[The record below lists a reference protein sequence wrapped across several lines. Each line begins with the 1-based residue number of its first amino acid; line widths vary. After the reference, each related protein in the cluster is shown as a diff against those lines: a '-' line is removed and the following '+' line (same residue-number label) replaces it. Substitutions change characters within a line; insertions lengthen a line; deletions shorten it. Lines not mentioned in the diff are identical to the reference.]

1 MSNQPCHIGQ
11 KLTSAQNELGPKLEF
26 YLVVLVPPHGREHI
40 SPLYTHS
47 LPAIGS
53 LLAMDML
60 VFCCR
65 RSLLDETSVVL
76 SPSDIS
82 VDPIDVDEVGEGSAT
97 IRSALP
103 WSPNP
108 FSCKLIKY
116 WSLRMICTHILVTWM
131 CLCTTT
137 VFSCRRG
144 EMAKNGRE

>member
-76 SPSDIS
+76 SPSDVS
-82 VDPIDVDEVGEGSAT
+82 VDPIDVDEVGE
-97 IRSALP
+97 
-103 WSPNP
+103 
-108 FSCKLIKY
+108 
-116 WSLRMICTHILVTWM
+116 
-131 CLCTTT
+131 
-137 VFSCRRG
+137 
-144 EMAKNGRE
+144 